1 MALTKSIDAYG
12 VSFPEAYIVVV
23 RVEYDKGLNLPIDP
37 STRPANGYMDIHT
50 YSNKASRDS
59 DSEPLSSERIFF
71 DVDTQINIDPV
82 TQAYNYL
89 IENESYSDA
98 ETI

>member
-12 VSFPEAYIVVV
+12 VNFPEAYIVVV
-23 RVEYDKGLNLPIDP
+23 RVEYDKGLNLPTDP
-37 STRPANGYMDIHT
+37 STRPANGYMEVYT

-59 DSEPLSSERIFF
+59 DSQPLSSEKIPF
-71 DVDTQINIDPV
+71 DVDTKIKIDPV

-89 IENESYSDA
+89 IENESYNDA
-98 ETI
+98 EPV